1 MNSLDRYGEGSP
13 ITDTATVTES
23 DNFTKLHGVRANR
36 VQLPAQELGH
46 SESYKTV
53 SVKASSG
60 AHQQM
65 TRESALLDKQLT
77 SLLEKDAFEAV
88 EHLSESRTGS
98 LTTRNENSPRTT
110 PGRVGF

>member
-13 ITDTATVTES
+13 MTDTATVTES
-23 DNFTKLHGVRANR
+23 DNFTKLQGVRGNR
-36 VQLPAQELGH
+36 VQLPPQELGH

-53 SVKASSG
+53 SAKASSN
-60 AHQQM
+60 AHQHM

-88 EHLSESRTGS
+88 EHLSERKVST
-98 LTTRNENSPRTT
+98 LTNRYEDAPRTT
-110 PGRVGF
+110 SR